1 MRENL
6 FEIGRARDFGMFR
19 VLIRKLR
26 KMKFVEFGV
35 FEREE
40 KGEKRDLIAK
50 FWEFGN
56 GLSLSLCILGLFPL
70 ESVIRMLGLSLFFV
84 FLFFSFLLLLLLLG

>member
-40 KGEKRDLIAK
+40 KKEKRDLIAK

-70 ESVIRMLGLSLFFV
+70 ESGIRMLRLSLFFV
-84 FLFFSFLLLLLLLG
+84 FLFFSLLLLLG